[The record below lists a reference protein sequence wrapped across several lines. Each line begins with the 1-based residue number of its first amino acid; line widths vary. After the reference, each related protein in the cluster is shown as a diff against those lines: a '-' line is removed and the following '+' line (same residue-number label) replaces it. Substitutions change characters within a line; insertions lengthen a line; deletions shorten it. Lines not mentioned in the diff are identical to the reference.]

1 MTMYSRAEFLR
12 AAGALA
18 GALGLG
24 EWPVFAQSSA
34 QAESAGAATA
44 ADLVVLNARVLTID
58 PAMPRAEAFAVR
70 NGRFIAVGRTSD
82 VKNLVGR
89 GTEVI
94 DATGMTVV
102 PGFIDTHVHPGGTDE
117 LTKVNMSLPTIAKIQ
132 DALRERATT
141 TPPDTWIEGFSY
153 DDTKV
158 VDETGKYRRLTRRDL
173 DAAVSDHPVRVSHRG
188 GHIAWY
194 NSKAFAMAGV
204 TVDTAD
210 PPGGTFYKS
219 GGELTGLVAERAN
232 NVFRGIGKTIPV
244 TRETR
249 QKGVALISQ
258 RMTAA
263 GLTSVFDGATSVD
276 AITAYQD
283 AYRAGEMRFRMHMS
297 VSGVKPGGLG
307 YEGLKAAGITSGFG
321 DDWLEIRSAKFS
333 ADGSASGRT
342 MAMRTP
348 YVGRPDDFGILTMT
362 QEELNDS
369 VEDAHRHGF
378 QVEIH
383 ANGDRAIEMVLNAY
397 ERAQTRW
404 PRPDPRHR
412 IEHCTLVDD
421 GLLRKIK
428 ALGVIPEAFSTY
440 VYFHGPK
447 WEEYGEEK
455 MKMMFAH
462 RSFLDYGI
470 PVANGSDYL
479 PGPFEPLMGLQ
490 SMVTRKDYRGVVWGA
505 NQKITLDEALVVSTV
520 NGARASFDE
529 AKKGTI
535 TTGKLGDFVI
545 LAKDP
550 HDVDPDAIKDI
561 AVVRTVVGG
570 KTMFLA

>member
-1 MTMYSRAEFLR
+1 MARFTRAEFLR
-12 AAGALA
+12 ASGALSA
-18 GALGLG
+18 ALGIG
-24 EWPVFAQSSA
+24 EWPASAAPPA
-34 QAESAGAATA
+34 QAGSRGPGAP
-44 ADLVVLNARVLTID
+44 ADLAVLDARVLTMD
-58 PAMPRAEAFAVR
+58 AALPRAEAFAVKD
-70 NGRFIAVGRTSD
+70 GRFIAVGRSAD
-82 VKNLVGR
+82 VRNLVGR

-94 DATGMTVV
+94 DATGMTVT

-117 LTKVNMSLPTIAKIQ
+117 LTSVNLSLPTIAKIQ
-132 DALRERATT
+132 DALRERAKT
-141 TPPDTWIEGFSY
+141 TPPDTWVEGFSY

-158 VDETGKYRRLTRRDL
+158 VDETGKYRRITRLDL
-173 DAAVSDHPVRVSHRG
+173 DAAVPDRPVRVTHRG
-188 GHIAWY
+188 GHISWY
-194 NSKAFAMAGV
+194 NSKAFSMAGV

-210 PPGGTFYKS
+210 PPGGTFDKEA
-219 GGELTGLVAERAN
+219 GQLTGLVAERAN
-232 NVFRGIGKTIPV
+232 NAFRNVGKTIPV
-244 TRETR
+244 TRDIR
-249 QKGVALISQ
+249 RKGVGLISG
-258 RMTAA
+258 RMAAA

-276 AITAYQD
+276 AIAAYQD
-283 AYRAGEMRFRMHMS
+283 AYRAGEMKFRMHMS
-297 VSGVKPGGLG
+297 VSGVKPGGQA

-321 DDWLEIRSAKFS
+321 DDWLEVRSAKFS

-362 QEELNDS
+362 QQELNDS

-378 QVEIH
+378 QIEIH

-397 ERAQTRW
+397 ERAQTNW

-421 GLLRKIK
+421 GLLARIK
-428 ALGVIPEAFSTY
+428 TLGVIPEAFNTY

-447 WEEYGEEK
+447 WEEYGQEK
-455 MKMMFAH
+455 MQWMFAH

-490 SMVTRKDYRGVVWGA
+490 SMVTRKDYRGVVWGPR
-505 NQKITLDEALVVSTV
+505 QKITLDEALVVSTI

-535 TTGKLGDFVI
+535 TAGKLADFVI

-550 HDVDPDAIKDI
+550 HDVDPDTIKDI
-561 AVVRTVVGG
+561 PIVRTVTGG
-570 KTMFLA
+570 KTMFLG